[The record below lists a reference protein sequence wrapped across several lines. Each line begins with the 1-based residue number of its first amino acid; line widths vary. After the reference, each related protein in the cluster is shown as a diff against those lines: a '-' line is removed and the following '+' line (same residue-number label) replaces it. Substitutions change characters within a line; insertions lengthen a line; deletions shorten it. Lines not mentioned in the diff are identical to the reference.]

1 MYRLETISKTDLAR
15 RTRQIVDRA
24 RRGDTIIVE
33 SYGEEQV
40 VVMDAIDYRILRA
53 AAAYR
58 TLPSAPSPL
67 DDPTVEPSGLTS
79 AEVERAVH
87 EAGGAPQAR
96 WDAVIA
102 AYLSGHINQG
112 RAATLLSLST
122 YELDE
127 RFRRLGIPRRVG
139 PATIEEAREE
149 VAAALALKPDQTET
163 P

>member
-24 RRGDTIIVE
+24 RRGDTILVE

-58 TLPSAPSPL
+58 TLPTQPSPL
-67 DDPTVEPSGLTS
+67 SDPAVEPLGLTS

-87 EAGGAPQAR
+87 ETGGAPQAR
-96 WDAVIA
+96 WDTVIA
-102 AYLSGHINQG
+102 AYQSGHINQG
-112 RAATLLSLST
+112 RAAALLSLSI

-149 VAAALALKPDQTET
+149 VAAALALQSDQTGT